1 MGGRAWLTKV
11 EHGVDLETEAIVG
24 LTVQDADDGDTE
36 TSLETLIEAA
46 EQVEAV
52 RPEGDGIDEIAGG
65 TGRRTRRPA
74 TRCTAIVGAFRARA
88 AGACCDSAESVWNGP
103 SPLSMRPVGCAG
115 CIFAAARTSA
125 SAC

>member
-52 RPEGDGIDEIAGG
+52 RPEGDGIDATEQQAGIG
-65 TGRRTRRPA
+65 E
-74 TRCTAIVGAFRARA
+74 
-88 AGACCDSAESVWNGP
+88 AGEQSA
-103 SPLSMRPVGCAG
+103 
-115 CIFAAARTSA
+115 
-125 SAC
+125 